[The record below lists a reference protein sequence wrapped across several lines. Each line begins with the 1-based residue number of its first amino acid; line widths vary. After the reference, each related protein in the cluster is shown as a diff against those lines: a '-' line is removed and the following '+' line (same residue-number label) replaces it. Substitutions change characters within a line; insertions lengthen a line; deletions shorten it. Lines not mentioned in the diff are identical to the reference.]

1 MNKVKVLKLSMVK
14 VKGSKGLVFTLPK
27 TKQNKL
33 ALKLTEI
40 EINES
45 RYIPTSVLYIEIL
58 FVIAQYKLGRT
69 SVHSVIQRIL
79 LCALAIYDILK
90 HFSSP
95 TAGTFNIL

>member
-1 MNKVKVLKLSMVK
+1 MVK

-45 RYIPTSVLYIEIL
+45 RYIPISVLYIEIL
-58 FVIAQYKLGRT
+58 FVIAQYELGRT
-69 SVHSVIQRIL
+69 SVHL